1 MVNLLC
7 IRRLLV
13 KMMTTAMMRTCPRL
27 RMPNEAPH
35 AVPDTQ
41 QALLYSAG
49 QCMPCWVPAD
59 PDHRHMHGLPVILLI
74 RIMCS
79 SAVWEGALKTG
90 GRELL
95 LEQIT
100 LVHCKHQC
108 SVMVAIAWT
117 HNVLQPQDTGGS
129 ARHEEVQ

>member
-1 MVNLLC
+1 MLFQTHSKPCCTVLGN
-7 IRRLLV
+7 
-13 KMMTTAMMRTCPRL
+13 ACPAGFL
-27 RMPNEAPH
+27 RI
-35 AVPDTQ
+35 Q
-41 QALLYSAG
+41 
-49 QCMPCWVPAD
+49 
-59 PDHRHMHGLPVILLI
+59 DHRHMHGLPVILLI

-108 SVMVAIAWT
+108 SVMSRLLGHT
-117 HNVLQPQDTGGS
+117 MCCSLRTQGS